1 MQNTSNEGLT
11 EQRKEHTLRTIEAI
25 GILEEFA
32 RENERLKM
40 AINDRDLK
48 IQGLE
53 VGHNISDLVIQELKN
68 ELLMARSLNRG

>member
-1 MQNTSNEGLT
+1 MQNTSEDNLT
-11 EQRKEHTLRTIEAI
+11 DQRKEHTARTIEAI

>member
-1 MQNTSNEGLT
+1 MQEGLT
-11 EQRKEHTLRTIEAI
+11 DQRKEHTLRTIEAI

>member
-1 MQNTSNEGLT
+1 MSEDNLT
-11 EQRKEHTLRTIEAI
+11 DQRKERTLRTIEAI